1 MLMYIGGMQ
10 MTPLAMNAPSRTLD
24 PPGTMRMPAAAP
36 GRLSGI
42 VSLS

>member
-10 MTPLAMNAPSRTLD
+10 MTPWPRYAPSRTD
-24 PPGTMRMPAAAP
+24 EPPGTMRTPAWAP

>member
-10 MTPLAMNAPSRTLD
+10 ITPLATKAPSRTLD
-24 PPGTMRMPAAAP
+24 PPGTIRTPAAAP
-36 GRLSGI
+36 GRLSGM